1 MDGRRA
7 AAARDMMNAPGIEMA
22 AVETQERH
30 KDPTIIN
37 KEVLHGS
44 MDNTSNDGSE
54 SDGLESEDSSEGPGL
69 VDGNENAHEA
79 DGVANL
85 TGHRM
90 MPEDHADHL
99 IDRKILYAMQNK
111 PIFNGGPAFP

>member
-37 KEVLHGS
+37 KEVLHCG
-44 MDNTSNDGSE
+44 MDNTSNDGSQSDGSE
-54 SDGLESEDSSEGPGL
+54 SDGSESEDSSEGPSL
-69 VDGNENAHEA
+69 VDRNKNAHEA
-79 DGVANL
+79 DGVADL
-85 TGHRM
+85 MGHGDRM
-90 MPEDHADHL
+90 TPGDHADHL
-99 IDRKILYAMQNK
+99 IHR
-111 PIFNGGPAFP
+111 F